1 LGSDSQ
7 QGFRQ
12 DQRRVHAQ
20 GEVPGG
26 DHQEEARGDRVR
38 LAVIEK
44 QNCFRKIKFRT
55 FLRFNDHSWACIVKL
70 LMV

>member
-1 LGSDSQ
+1 
-7 QGFRQ
+7 
-12 DQRRVHAQ
+12 VHAQ

-44 QNCFRKIKFRT
+44 QNC
-55 FLRFNDHSWACIVKL
+55 LEKL
-70 LMV
+70 NFELFYGLMIIHGPVL